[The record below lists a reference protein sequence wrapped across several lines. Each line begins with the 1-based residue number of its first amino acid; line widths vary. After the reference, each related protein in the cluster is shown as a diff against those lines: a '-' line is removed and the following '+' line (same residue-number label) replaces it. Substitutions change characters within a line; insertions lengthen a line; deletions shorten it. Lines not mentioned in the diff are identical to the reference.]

1 MFRTKAPKDP
11 APDVLDLAVLLRI
24 VTSKTEKAQSLQLV
38 LPDDALGLPNP
49 ICDLEYDPIMML
61 IVPPY
66 TCISHDLE
74 LKLKRMN
81 NQTIMI

>member
-11 APDVLDLAVLLRI
+11 PPDVLDLAVLLRI

-38 LPDDALGLPNP
+38 LLDDALGLPNP

-66 TCISHDLE
+66 TCISHNLE
-74 LKLKRMN
+74 LTLKRMN
-81 NQTIMI
+81 NQTNMI